1 MTGSGDGVLSG
12 LAANLIAVEEEAQCP
27 AGNDSMRPGCDRFCR
42 SEGPV
47 PLGQRRLDRAQGLHA
62 AAVVGTDLVR
72 MLLHIG
78 FRCLRRQRFGQA
90 TFPVAPVT
98 HNAGSNREL

>member
-78 FRCLRRQRFGQA
+78 FRCLRCQRFGQA